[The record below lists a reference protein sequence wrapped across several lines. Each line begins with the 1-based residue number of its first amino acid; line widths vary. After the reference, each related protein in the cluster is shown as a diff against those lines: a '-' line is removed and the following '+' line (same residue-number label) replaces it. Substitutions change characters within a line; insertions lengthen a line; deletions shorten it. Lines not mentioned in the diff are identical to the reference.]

1 MKVLP
6 QIIKGNSHADD
17 RGFLH
22 FNNDFNALGVKRIY
36 TIENRDTEFV
46 RGWQGHKIEQR
57 WLSAIH
63 GSFKIVLIA
72 IDDWVMPSAE
82 LEQHHFILDSLKMD
96 ILHVPQGYVSSIQ
109 AVEGS
114 SKLLLM
120 SDYLLGE
127 ILDEY
132 RYNINYFKNKKGFP

>member
-17 RGFLH
+17 RGVLQ
-22 FNNDFNALGVKRIY
+22 FNNDFNALGIKRIY
-36 TIENRDTEFV
+36 TIQNRDTEFV

-57 WLSAIH
+57 WFSAIQ
-63 GSFKIVLIA
+63 GSFKIFLIA
-72 IDDWVMPSAE
+72 IDDWNAPSTN
-82 LEQHHFILDSLKMD
+82 LIQHEFILDAQKMD
-96 ILHVPQGYVSSIQ
+96 VLHVPSGYVSSIQ
-109 AVEGS
+109 SLEKS

-127 ILDEY
+127 INDEY
-132 RYNINYFKNKKGFP
+132 RYDINYFTK

>member
-17 RGFLH
+17 RGVLQ

-36 TIENRDTEFV
+36 TIQNRDTEFV

-57 WLSAIH
+57 WFSAVY
-63 GSFKIVLIA
+63 GSFKILLIE
-72 IDDWVMPSAE
+72 IDDWITPSRD
-82 LEQHHFILDSLKMD
+82 LKHHEFIIDANKMD
-96 ILHVPQGYVSSIQ
+96 VLHVPSGYVSSIQ
-109 AVEGS
+109 ALEES

-127 ILDEY
+127 ISDEF
-132 RYNINYFKNKKGFP
+132 RYDSNYFIK